1 MKEINKIHDK
11 MPTDPFEAELLMMA
25 EMVAGDKKKDQS
37 DSDTDEENGIY
48 FFYIVVLKN
57 FVLYSINK
65 IYKSLLMWES
75 MTGRVAC
82 YNLNYEM
89 VYLY

>member
-37 DSDTDEENGIY
+37 DSETEDENGENNLMH
-48 FFYIVVLKN
+48 LKN
-57 FVLYSINK
+57 IDQWLIAE
-65 IYKSLLMWES
+65 L
-75 MTGRVAC
+75 
-82 YNLNYEM
+82 
-89 VYLY
+89 